1 MKSIMTALLLAV
13 ALVSPSMASDLEAE
27 LLARE
32 KSGWLAWA
40 KRDTTAMKD
49 TMTEDAVQVVA
60 GAGVSKGRDKIIAD
74 VSSHNCQMKEFE
86 FSDSNLR
93 QLSPDV
99 AILTYTATQ
108 DTTCDGQK
116 LPAKVYSTAV
126 YVRQDGKWRST
137 SYQETALE

>member
-1 MKSIMTALLLAV
+1 MKTIITALLLAV
-13 ALVSPSMASDLEAE
+13 AIVSPSMAGDLKEE

-32 KSGWLAWA
+32 KSGWSAWA

-60 GAGVSKGRDKIIAD
+60 GAGVSKGREKIIAD
-74 VSSHNCQMKEFE
+74 VSSHNCKMKEFE
-86 FSDSNLR
+86 FSDASLR

-108 DTTCDGQK
+108 DTMCGDQK
-116 LPAKVYSTAV
+116 LPAKVFATAI

>member
-1 MKSIMTALLLAV
+1 MKSTVAALLLAV
-13 ALVSPSMASDLEAE
+13 AMVSPSRAGDLKEE

-32 KSGWLAWA
+32 KSGWSAWA
-40 KRDTTAMKD
+40 KRDTSAMKD
-49 TMTEDAVQVVA
+49 TLTEDAVQVVA

-74 VSSHNCQMKEFE
+74 VSSHTCQMKEFE
-86 FSDSNLR
+86 FSDSSLR

-108 DTTCDGQK
+108 DTTCDGHK
-116 LPAKVYSTAV
+116 LPGKVYSTAV
-126 YVRQDGKWRST
+126 YVHQGGKWRST

>member
-13 ALVSPSMASDLEAE
+13 AVLSPSMASDLKEE

-32 KSGWLAWA
+32 KSGWSAWA
-40 KRDTTAMKD
+40 KRDTTTMKD
-49 TMTEDAVQVVA
+49 TWTEDAVQVVA

-74 VSSHNCQMKEFE
+74 VSSHNCQMKGFE
-86 FSDSNLR
+86 FSDSSLR
-93 QLSPDV
+93 QLSPNV

-108 DTTCDGQK
+108 DTTCGAQK

>member
-1 MKSIMTALLLAV
+1 
-13 ALVSPSMASDLEAE
+13 
-27 LLARE
+27 
-32 KSGWLAWA
+32 
-40 KRDTTAMKD
+40 MKD

-86 FSDSNLR
+86 LSDSSLR
-93 QLSPDV
+93 QVSPDV

-108 DTTCDGQK
+108 DTTCDDQK

-137 SYQETALE
+137 SYQETALK

>member
-1 MKSIMTALLLAV
+1 
-13 ALVSPSMASDLEAE
+13 
-27 LLARE
+27 
-32 KSGWLAWA
+32 
-40 KRDTTAMKD
+40 
-49 TMTEDAVQVVA
+49 
-60 GAGVSKGRDKIIAD
+60 
-74 VSSHNCQMKEFE
+74 MKEFE
-86 FSDSNLR
+86 FSDSSLR

-116 LPAKVYSTAV
+116 LPAKVYSTV

>member
-1 MKSIMTALLLAV
+1 MKSIMTALLLTVAV
-13 ALVSPSMASDLEAE
+13 VSPSPAGDLKEE

-32 KSGWLAWA
+32 KSGWSAWA
-40 KRDTTAMKD
+40 KMKD
-49 TMTEDAVQVVA
+49 TWTEDAVQVVA
-60 GAGVSKGRDKIIAD
+60 GAGVSKGRDKIISD
-74 VSSHNCQMKEFE
+74 VSSHNCQMKDFA
-86 FSDSNLR
+86 FSDSSLR

-108 DTTCDGQK
+108 DTTCDGHK

>member
-1 MKSIMTALLLAV
+1 MKSIVTTLLLTIAV
-13 ALVSPSMASDLEAE
+13 ASPSMGGDLKDE

-32 KSGWLAWA
+32 KSGWSAWA
-40 KRDTTAMKD
+40 KRDTTEMKD
-49 TMTEDAVQVVA
+49 TWTEDAVQVVA

-86 FSDSNLR
+86 LSDSGLR
-93 QLSPDV
+93 QPSPDV

-126 YVRQDGKWRST
+126 YVRQDGKWRTT